1 MMRLFKILFG
11 ARTSSKE
18 LIELLENGAIV
29 VDVRTPGEF
38 KRDHAKISINIS
50 EQKIPLETER
60 LKKENKPIII
70 CCRNGARSQ
79 YVQKYLEKA
88 GIDCINAGSWKNIK
102 NLS

>member
-1 MMRLFKILFG
+1 MKRLVKLLLGIK
-11 ARTSSKE
+11 TNSEE

-38 KRDHAKISINIS
+38 KRDHAKVSINIS

-70 CCRNGARSQ
+70 CCRNGARSH
-79 YVQKYLEKA
+79 YVQKHLEKA
-88 GIDCINAGSWKNIK
+88 GIDCMNAGSWKNIK
-102 NLS
+102 ELE